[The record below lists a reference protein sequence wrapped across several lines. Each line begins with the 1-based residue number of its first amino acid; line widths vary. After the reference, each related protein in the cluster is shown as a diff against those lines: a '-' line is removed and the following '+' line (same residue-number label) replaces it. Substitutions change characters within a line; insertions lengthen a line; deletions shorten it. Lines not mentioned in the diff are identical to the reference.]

1 MQLNESSPVLRAA
14 RLVGSQT
21 ALARSLG
28 VKPPVVNQWV
38 KGERPVPIQACV
50 LIEKVTD
57 KAVTRRELRPT
68 DWHLI
73 WPELVEQGFA
83 HG

>member
-1 MQLNESSPVLRAA
+1 MKQPSSALSRAVGIA
-14 RLVGSQT
+14 GSQA

-28 VKPPVVNQWV
+28 VTPPVVNQWV

-50 LIEKVTD
+50 LIEKVTE
-57 KAVTRRELRPT
+57 KAVTRRELRPD

-73 WPELVEQGFA
+73 WPELVEQGVA

>member
-1 MQLNESSPVLRAA
+1 MKQPSSALSRAVEIA
-14 RLVGSQT
+14 GSQA

-28 VKPPVVNQWV
+28 VTPPVVNQWV

-57 KAVTRRELRPT
+57 KAVTRQELRPA

-73 WPELVEQGFA
+73 WPELVEQGVA